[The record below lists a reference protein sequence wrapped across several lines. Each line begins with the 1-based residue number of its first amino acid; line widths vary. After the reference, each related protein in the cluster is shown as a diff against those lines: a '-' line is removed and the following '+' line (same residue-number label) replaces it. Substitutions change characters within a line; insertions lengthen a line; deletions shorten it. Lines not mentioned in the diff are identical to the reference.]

1 MVEALDRVHDAGLV
15 HGDLSAGNLLLRCKP
30 LEDGQPLSLLL
41 DFGLARLAGG
51 SGSGKLA
58 ARCLA
63 GRNAAPAILHRPVTT
78 RVAAAMSKRQPVICR

>member
-1 MVEALDRVHDAGLV
+1 MQASRETCVLATVSSDT
-15 HGDLSAGNLLLRCKP
+15 RCQP

-51 SGSGKLA
+51 SGKLA

-63 GRNAAPAILHRPVTT
+63 GRNGFAAPAILHRPVTT